1 VSQRGFGWIH
11 LIAIL
16 AVVGVIT
23 ATVIGIYRSGYSAGE
38 AAVKLEWE
46 EASRAQKE
54 KEANQIKAA
63 AAALEAERAKRKVV
77 YRTIT
82 QTVDKIV
89 ERPVYRNQ
97 CMDDDGLR
105 CVNAALRGE
114 SASGCGAAS
123 GVPGLDPARVQGGG
137 LRYPEVNRGGGGLRR
152 LQGEASPAG

>member
-1 VSQRGFGWIH
+1 MTNQRGIVLTGYVV
-11 LIAIL
+11 A
-16 AVVGVIT
+16 AVVGAVL
-23 ATVIGIYRSGYSAGE
+23 IGFVYVKGYRSGS

-46 EASRAQKE
+46 EASRIQRAKE
-54 KEANQIKAA
+54 EQQIKAA

-82 QTVDKIV
+82 KTVDKIV
-89 ERPVYRNQ
+89 ERPVYRQQ

-114 SASGCGAAS
+114 GASGCGAQS

-137 LRYPEVNRGGGGLRR
+137 LRYPQADRSGGGLQR
-152 LQGEASPAG
+152 LQGQAQTPG